1 MVSEVFMEILKVAS
15 KSDAKAVASALLA
28 IFQKGGEAVEIHMIG
43 AGAVNEAVKAVII
56 ARGSLTTQGKEIRII
71 PSFIDI
77 EIDGVKKTGIRMI
90 VS

>member
-1 MVSEVFMEILKVAS
+1 MEILKVAS

-28 IFQKGGEAVEIHMIG
+28 IFQKGEPQVEIHMIG

-56 ARGSLTTQGKEIRII
+56 ARGALVTQGKDIKIV
-71 PSFIDI
+71 PSFMDI

-90 VS
+90 VG